1 LSKADPILATRPNV
15 PVYREFTPDLNKPIT
30 SDLDSRLTAL
40 CDKFLAM
47 FEAYHVPLYLK
58 LALLVM
64 AGSGFEPLTFGL

>member
-1 LSKADPILATRPNV
+1 M
-15 PVYREFTPDLNKPIT
+15 PVYREFSPDINKPIA
-30 SDLDSRLTAL
+30 SGLDFRLMAV